1 MVLERTDEATNE
13 VSDEEL
19 ALARRYPM
27 VIAWDDEFSTYVVS
41 FPGFPGVEGYGATP
55 EEAAQQGGEIIVA
68 VVTAYLDAGR
78 QVPEPADTAAIA

>member
-1 MVLERTDEATNE
+1 MVLERTGEATNE

-19 ALARRYPM
+19 ALAQRYPM

-78 QVPEPADTAAIA
+78 QLPEPADVAAIA